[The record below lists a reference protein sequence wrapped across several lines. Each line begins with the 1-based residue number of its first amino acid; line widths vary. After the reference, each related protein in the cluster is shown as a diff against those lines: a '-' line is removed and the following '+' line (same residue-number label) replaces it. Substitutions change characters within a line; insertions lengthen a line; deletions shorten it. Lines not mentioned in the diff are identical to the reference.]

1 MISHENIHTSNIIW
15 TKMLYLGIDMYTHI
29 LVKRKALNIDVD
41 GNIGVFEGEK
51 KEERKVVIIFIS
63 KIKLKKI
70 MFRKVH
76 FPPSKKIYIFNK
88 LRFHL

>member
-1 MISHENIHTSNIIW
+1 MISHENIHTSKIIW

-51 KEERKVVIIFIS
+51 KKRE
-63 KIKLKKI
+63 KL
-70 MFRKVH
+70 
-76 FPPSKKIYIFNK
+76 
-88 LRFHL
+88 